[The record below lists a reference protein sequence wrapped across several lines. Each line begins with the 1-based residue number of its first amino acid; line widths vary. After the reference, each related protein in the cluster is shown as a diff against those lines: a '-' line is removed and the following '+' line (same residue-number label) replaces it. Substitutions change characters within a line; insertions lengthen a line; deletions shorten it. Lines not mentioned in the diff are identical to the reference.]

1 MSFQSLALN
10 STVSASEIE
19 ITGMPRLSLN
29 RNRLLS
35 TTTSTIRN
43 SAKIAT
49 TPIDCASDGG
59 AIENMATHTPAIAA
73 EKPVVSVPISQRPGL
88 VYFQLLPRVRK
99 MVASSTTAT
108 SPMQMSVAIHSRAG
122 DTSMSL

>member
-1 MSFQSLALN
+1 MSFHSLALN
-10 STVSASEIE
+10 STVSTSEIE

-43 SAKIAT
+43 IAKIAT

-59 AIENMATHTPAIAA
+59 AIENRATHMPAIST
-73 EKPVVSVPISQRPGL
+73 EEPVVSVPISQRPGL
-88 VYFQLLPRVRK
+88 VYFQLFPRVRNI
-99 MVASSTTAT
+99 VASSTSTT
-108 SPMQMSVAIHSRAG
+108 RPMQISVAIHSRAG
-122 DTSMSL
+122 DTSISR